1 MLNFLTTFF
10 ITSNNDII
18 KDMDNNP
25 YDYDLL
31 NNKDYAIEYIANKDD
46 ININNKEGDKMSE
59 VIKVDNQVN
68 YFSDLA
74 NSAFG
79 LINGY
84 YGVKT
89 EYNKSKA
96 DYNNSKNNNTPTNN
110 KQNTQEI
117 EKETRDNNSSNGFY
131 VGVAIMTALIAVVI
145 IKKI

>member
-1 MLNFLTTFF
+1 
-10 ITSNNDII
+10 
-18 KDMDNNP
+18 
-25 YDYDLL
+25 
-31 NNKDYAIEYIANKDD
+31 
-46 ININNKEGDKMSE
+46 MSE

-117 EKETRDNNSSNGFY
+117 EKETRDNNTNGFY
-131 VGVAIMTALIAVVI
+131 IGVAIMTALIAVVI